1 MPNMTTNIKPTARQ
15 LAELLSRY
23 RIQHVVVSPGSRNAP
38 LILALSR
45 SDKYALHYVVDERVA
60 AFVALGM
67 AVETGKPV
75 AVVCTSGTALLNF
88 GPALAEAYY
97 SNIPLVAISADRS
110 YYDIDCN
117 RPQTIPQA
125 GLFDRIVRK
134 SVDIRDGESPAYVNR
149 LLNAALSAATQFP
162 AGPVH
167 INMQFEEPLTAEQE
181 YEYIEADFVPSNCYI
196 IPRFSFAY
204 DNRERYLIYIGGLS
218 CFDDCRVVRELI
230 ANLPRNV
237 AVISETQSNLSDL
250 SAIPAAAFAEYIGKA
265 PLPDTVIIAGSAPVF
280 TAVYDWIDRN
290 GLNCIYVDPTGR
302 DYGRACYK
310 GSLSLFLTYNFSQ
323 CYGRVRDYRKEFAKL
338 PKCNPSAV
346 SELVKLLSGKEISL
360 HIGNGM
366 SIREAQK
373 VSIDKPT
380 SVWSNRGVS
389 GIDGATS
396 TAIGASL
403 VADKPVVLIT
413 GDMSAA
419 YDIGALAVNGVG
431 CNFTMIVVNNNG
443 GEIFRQVGTTKN
455 LPEREQYFTAMPKF
469 PLQKLAEAY
478 GFDYQELCD
487 VAQVELAQAPNPKI
501 IELKISDNNA

>member
-1 MPNMTTNIKPTARQ
+1 MTTNIKPTARQ

-23 RIQHVVVSPGSRNAP
+23 GIQHVVVSPGSRNAP
-38 LILALSR
+38 LILALCR
-45 SDKYALHYVVDERVA
+45 CDKYVLHYVVDERVA

-67 AVETGKPV
+67 AVETRKPV

-97 SNIPLVAISADRS
+97 SNIPIVAISADRP

-125 GLFDRIVRK
+125 GLFDKIVRK
-134 SVDIRDGESPAYVNR
+134 SVDIREGERPAYVSR
-149 LLNAALSAATQFP
+149 LLNAGLSAATQFP

-167 INMQFEEPLTAEQE
+167 INMQFEVPLTEGCDQSPVHTDFAPSCGKIDFGKLIS
-181 YEYIEADFVPSNCYI
+181 YTPDSGYLLYIA
-196 IPRFSFAY
+196 
-204 DNRERYLIYIGGLS
+204 GLS
-218 CFDDCRVVRELI
+218 PLEDIHAAEKVME
-230 ANLPRNV
+230 NLPANV
-237 AVISETQSNLSDL
+237 AVIAEAQSNLSHL
-250 SAIPAAAFAEYIGKA
+250 SVLPAAQFAKNLDKAAIP
-265 PLPDTVIIAGSAPVF
+265 DVIVIAGSAPVYP
-280 TAVYDWIDRN
+280 AVYSWIERN
-290 GLNCIYVDPTGR
+290 KIKCIHVDPLGR
-302 DYGRACYK
+302 NYGEICVASPLHIFLEDNFKVCK
-310 GSLSLFLTYNFSQ
+310 GMPN
-323 CYGRVRDYRKEFAKL
+323 DYRKRFSGFQPCATS
-338 PKCNPSAV
+338 PV
-346 SELVKLLSGKEISL
+346 SQLVEALSGKEISL

-373 VSIDKPT
+373 VSIDKYT
-380 SVWSNRGVS
+380 NVWSNRGVS

-419 YDIGALAVNGVG
+419 YDIGALAVKGVG

-478 GFDYQELCD
+478 GFDYQEVTD
-487 VAQVELAQAPNPKI
+487 VAQVKLAQAPNPKI
-501 IELKISDNNA
+501 IELKISNNNA